1 MTWFDRPDGG
11 FEAFFNRDE
20 RRTRLPASAPRER
33 IVDGTRIVAPEDGD
47 FGGTWLAAN
56 EWGVV
61 VALLNGA
68 PAEPTDRAADWT
80 SRGLLVHALAG
91 SRSTP
96 DAMGRLDRTDL
107 QPFRPFVL
115 VLLDARRDRRVVTW
129 GDGMRV
135 CDPAA
140 DLAQPVV
147 SSSFDSAAV
156 ARGRRARFHAV
167 SAAART
173 GRRELH
179 LAYHRDHVPTAGPRS
194 VCMHREDAE
203 TVSFSRIE
211 VGPDSIGFL
220 YWPASPCRAS
230 GEPAAATL
238 GRRVATT

>member
-20 RRTRLPASAPRER
+20 RRTRLPASAPVER
-33 IVDGTRIVAPEDGD
+33 IVGDTRFLAPQDGD

-68 PAEPTDRAADWT
+68 PGGPTDRAAEAT
-80 SRGLLVHALAG
+80 SRGLLVYALAG
-91 SRSTP
+91 SRSTA
-96 DAMGRLDRTDL
+96 DAIVRLDRTDL
-107 QPFRPFVL
+107 LPFRPFVL
-115 VLLDARRDRRVVTW
+115 VLLDARRDRRIVTW

-147 SSSFDSAAV
+147 SSSFDSAEV

-167 SAAART
+167 AAAASS

-179 LAYHRDHVPTAGPRS
+179 LAYHRDHVPSAGPRS

-211 VGPDSIGFL
+211 VGPDAVRFL
-220 YWPASPCRAS
+220 YWPVSPCRAS

-238 GRRVATT
+238 DRRAATT